1 VLIRI
6 DGRNLFTFATVSV
19 ERMLLTSL
27 STMNRKSLAL
37 AIVLLIAGLAPA
49 TAIIGFCSRMP
60 CCSHA
65 SDTTESLST
74 ERNDCCTTIACYDTP
89 SLKLTTAQ
97 TSADALLTAAAL
109 ITVAPAPSPAPLIAQ
124 AFADTSP
131 PVPVRHRLAILST
144 LLI

>member
-1 VLIRI
+1 
-6 DGRNLFTFATVSV
+6 
-19 ERMLLTSL
+19 MLLVSR

-65 SDTTESLST
+65 SGATAAFST
-74 ERNDCCTTIACYDTP
+74 ERNDCCTTIACYESP
-89 SLKLTTAQ
+89 SFKLTTAP
-97 TSADALLTAAAL
+97 TSTDALLATPAL
-109 ITVAPAPSPAPLIAQ
+109 ITIAPAPPAPPLVAQ
-124 AFADTSP
+124 LFADTSP
-131 PVPVRHRLAILST
+131 PLSSRHRLAILST